1 LRCPL
6 DSGRQDFVKTE
17 VDEAL
22 LINTIVEYY
31 ETILLS
37 QAGFRRKVDFRE
49 LSKDSSLVR

>member
-1 LRCPL
+1 MI
-6 DSGRQDFVKTE
+6 E

-22 LINTIVEYY
+22 FTNMIVEYY